1 MRPHFYLLRHGET
14 VWNRIG
20 RLQGQID
27 VPLTRLGLIQAEA
40 MGRTLSE
47 ILETGEQSGPVRM
60 IASPLGRTRQTAAV
74 VAEHLGHAF
83 DSIEMEPMLKEITLG
98 DYDGA
103 MGWDALDRQ
112 APEEAAKRRD
122 DPWNYRYP
130 NGESSQDVQDRVRP
144 VFEGLKDTDGVV
156 IVVAHG
162 VVNKI
167 IRGLHL
173 NLSTA
178 ETFELDRPQDAF
190 YRLHTAGETLIPTN
204 APASEGG
211 AKVL

>member
-1 MRPHFYLLRHGET
+1 M
-14 VWNRIG
+14 
-20 RLQGQID
+20 
-27 VPLTRLGLIQAEA
+27 
-40 MGRTLSE
+40 
-47 ILETGEQSGPVRM
+47 
-60 IASPLGRTRQTAAV
+60 
-74 VAEHLGHAF
+74 AEHLGHAF

-144 VFEGLKDTDGVV
+144 VFDGLKDADGVV

-178 ETFELDRPQDAF
+178 ETFETDRPQDAF
-190 YRLHTAGETLIPTN
+190 YRLHTAGETLIPTD

-211 AKVL
+211 AKSSVSEVSSGAPASEPLVLNSFQGLSGLLTVRTSPMRATVRARKSASGSSATAIWWALACRMVPSPR